1 MNDTILINRLPTR
14 TWNRLGVNETA
25 LTWGQADDLGEEKIT
40 AAGQTDWLRRAR
52 REDGRHP
59 RARGPDR
66 HGV

>member
-25 LTWGQADDLGEEKIT
+25 IAWGQADDLG
-40 AAGQTDWLRRAR
+40 
-52 REDGRHP
+52 GRHP